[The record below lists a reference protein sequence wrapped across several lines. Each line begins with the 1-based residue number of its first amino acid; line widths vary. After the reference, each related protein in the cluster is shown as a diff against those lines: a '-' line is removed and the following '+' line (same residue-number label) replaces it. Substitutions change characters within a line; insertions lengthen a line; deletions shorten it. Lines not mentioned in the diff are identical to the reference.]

1 MQLDDE
7 PEIRVSRDKGAPGE
21 RAGTPGT
28 PAAAEL
34 DRYCPVCGGMVVQEK
49 CKVVCR
55 SENCLH
61 RVIDTC
67 SEF

>member
-7 PEIRVSRDKGAPGE
+7 PELRISRDKGAPRE
-21 RAGTPGT
+21 RASH

-34 DRYCPVCGGMVVQEK
+34 DRYCPVCGGEVVQEK

-55 SENCLH
+55 SESCLH
-61 RVIDTC
+61 RVIYTC

>member
-7 PEIRVSRDKGAPGE
+7 PEVRISRNKGVSRE
-21 RAGTPGT
+21 RAGSPVRD
-28 PAAAEL
+28 EL
-34 DRYCPVCGGMVVQEK
+34 DRYCPVCGGEVVQEK

-55 SENCLH
+55 SESCLH
-61 RVIDTC
+61 RVIYTC